1 MTYLIDNFRRRINY
15 MRISVTDHC
24 NLRCIYC
31 TAHLVSRLKHEDIL
45 RYEEIER
52 ITRVAVSLGIDSLR
66 LTGGEPLMRPYL
78 ERLVNMLSNI
88 EGIKD
93 ISMTTNAIT
102 LAKHA
107 KELADAGLNRVNISL
122 DSLKEDKFKYMT
134 GYGNLSDVYK
144 GIEAAAKA
152 GLSPIKINTVMLA
165 GVNDNEILDFAAKT
179 RDEGWHVRFI
189 EYMPFASE
197 GCGADRF
204 AANQTVSGDF
214 IKDTIISNMGE
225 LTPVMSSKGNGPA
238 KYYHLAHAEGTI
250 GFIGAVTGCFCEAC
264 NRMRLTAD
272 GKLRPCLLDDDEI
285 DIKTPLRQGITDEG
299 IKELMSQAVAIKH
312 EKHRLG
318 EEILPSSRQ
327 MWQIGG

>member
-1 MTYLIDNFRRRINY
+1 MTCLIDHYHRRISY

-31 TAHLVSRLKHEDIL
+31 TAHQAPRLSHDDIL

-52 ITRVAVSLGIDSLR
+52 LTRIAVSLGINSIR
-66 LTGGEPLMRPYL
+66 LTGGEPLMRPNL
-78 ERLVNMLSNI
+78 EVLVRMLKNI
-88 EGIKD
+88 EGIED
-93 ISMTTNAIT
+93 ISMTTNGIT
-102 LAKHA
+102 LAKHTQA
-107 KELADAGLNRVNISL
+107 LAEAGLDRVNISL

-134 GYGNLSDVYK
+134 GLGNLNHVLR

-152 GLSPIKINTVMLA
+152 GLKPVKINTVMLA
-165 GVNDNEILDFAAKT
+165 GVNDDEILDFAAKT

-197 GCGADRF
+197 GCNSGRF
-204 AANQTVSGDF
+204 LENKTVSDDE
-214 IKDTIISNMGE
+214 IKGVITANMGE
-225 LTPVMSSKGNGPA
+225 LTPVMPSKGSGPA
-238 KYYHLAHAEGTI
+238 KYYQLPNAEGSI
-250 GFIGAVTGCFCEAC
+250 GFIGAVTGCFCATC

-272 GKLRPCLLDDDEI
+272 GRLRPCLLDDEEI
-285 DIKTPLRQGITDEG
+285 DVKSPLRQGISDEG
-299 IKELMSQAVAIKH
+299 IKELMSQAVAMKH

-318 EEILPSSRQ
+318 EEILPASRQ